1 MNLLTQI
8 WTSLR
13 IAAVTMLICSGLYTL
28 VILAAGQAFTPATAE
43 GSIVLDQGGKAIGSE
58 LIAQRFTRPE
68 YLWPRPSAVD
78 YDAAAAGGSNL
89 SPAGEALRQR
99 AQESIQRFRA
109 DSQPAIPADLVT
121 ASGSGLDPHIT
132 EKAALFQAD
141 LIAKAR
147 GLDRAVIEKMIRSHA
162 AEPGWAL
169 TGEPLVN
176 VLQVNIDLDRI
187 NR

>member
-1 MNLLTQI
+1 MNLMTQI
-8 WTSLR
+8 WTSIR
-13 IAAVTMLICSGLYTL
+13 IAAVTMLICSGFYTL

-43 GSIVLDQGGKAIGSE
+43 GSILHDKQGKAIGST

-99 AQESIQRFRA
+99 AQESARRFNT
-109 DSQPAIPADLVT
+109 DNQSSVPADLVT

-132 EKAALFQAD
+132 EKAALFQAGR
-141 LIAKAR
+141 IAKAR
-147 GLDRAVIEKMIRSHA
+147 GLDRAVIEKVIRSHA
-162 AEPGWAL
+162 VEPGWVL
-169 TGEPLVN
+169 TNEPLVN
-176 VLQVNIDLDRI
+176 VLRVNIDLDRMS
-187 NR
+187 R